1 MINRL
6 KVEMYPIACT
16 QKNKI
21 KTEMHLQ
28 ANKIIW

>member
-6 KVEMYPIACT
+6 KVEMHPIACT
-16 QKNKI
+16 TKK

-28 ANKIIW
+28 ANKIIWS